1 VSLTPPIGSAILHV
15 IAYFEWRITE
25 FSSSFGTLERVFL
38 LLIVE
43 IGPWRLYSVVP
54 VAHWKVCFL

>member
-1 VSLTPPIGSAILHV
+1 VHNGQLAVSLTPPIGSAILHV

-43 IGPWRLYSVVP
+43 IGP
-54 VAHWKVCFL
+54 